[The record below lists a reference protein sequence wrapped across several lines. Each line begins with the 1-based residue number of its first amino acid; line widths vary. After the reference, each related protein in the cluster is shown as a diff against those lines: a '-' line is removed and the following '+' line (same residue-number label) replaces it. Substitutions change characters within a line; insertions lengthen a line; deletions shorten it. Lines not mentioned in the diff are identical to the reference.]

1 MDFIKLLQIKKKKW
15 KGNAA
20 IKMTGDWRP
29 RAMIEARSL
38 LPFGDKRLKL
48 VGMFLEGDTVVQC
61 HAQKFVLA
69 AQYIVLRVLLGP

>member
-1 MDFIKLLQIKKKKW
+1 
-15 KGNAA
+15 
-20 IKMTGDWRP
+20 
-29 RAMIEARSL
+29 MIEARSL